1 VFVIEDVLNFPRSGR
16 YKLPIVLSGGLS
28 AIAYT
33 LLLVRWRGHTN
44 VWESLYVFPGGLG
57 TGIAYS
63 AVFIALAA
71 SVTEDEMAIA
81 GTGLYTSGGIGGVIG
96 ISVSGAIFQW
106 WSKKGLENALK
117 GVENGVEVS
126 AIQKMLRRD
135 SN

>member
-1 VFVIEDVLNFPRSGR
+1 MLTIRRSGR

-33 LLLVRWRGHTN
+33 LLIVRWRGHTN

-71 SVTEDEMAIA
+71 SVTKEEIAIA
-81 GTGLYTSGGIGGVIG
+81 GTGLYTSGGIGSVIG
-96 ISVSGAIFQW
+96 ISVSGTIFRW
-106 WSKKGLENALK
+106 WTKRGLENALK

-126 AIQKMLRRD
+126 AI
-135 SN
+135 